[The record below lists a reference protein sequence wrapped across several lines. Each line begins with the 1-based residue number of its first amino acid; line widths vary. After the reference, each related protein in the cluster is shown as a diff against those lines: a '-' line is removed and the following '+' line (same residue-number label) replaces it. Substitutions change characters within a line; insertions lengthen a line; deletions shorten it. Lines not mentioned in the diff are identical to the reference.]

1 MLVLVPG
8 GLKMDETHV
17 GFVKGTEI
25 ARVRGMTFRLSV
37 LSRLICIVFLFGF
50 ASCAKPAARSVNDK
64 SNAAATHA
72 SRIKPIS
79 QSTDAIQPEIASSA
93 GVRWPQGMRRL
104 AVLPIHTSRPIGE
117 SERDMDGIFRGELS
131 KVVKFEIVQ
140 VSRQELG
147 SILNRE
153 AVSSA
158 DILSADLIRVLK
170 LKYGADAVLFTDF
183 TTFRPYRPL
192 AIGVR
197 TKIVDLKTMEVL
209 WMADGIVDSAE
220 PEVADA
226 AARFADAGFRMRY
239 VSPTIAKGRERELAS
254 GSQVLLQSPR
264 FFAAFVAHEAF
275 SSLTPPVRL
284 AQ

>member
-1 MLVLVPG
+1 M
-8 GLKMDETHV
+8 
-17 GFVKGTEI
+17 EI
-25 ARVRGMTFRLSV
+25 ARVRGMTIRLSV
-37 LSRLICIVFLFGF
+37 FFRVICITFLLGL
-50 ASCAKPAARSVNDK
+50 ASCAKPIARTVNDN
-64 SNAAATHA
+64 SNVATSRA
-72 SRIKPIS
+72 GRIKPIS
-79 QSTDAIQPEIASSA
+79 QSTEAIQQEIASSA
-93 GVRWPQGMRRL
+93 GIRWPEGMRRL

-131 KVVKFEIVQ
+131 KVVKCEIVHL
-140 VSRQELG
+140 SRQEMG

-158 DILSADLIRVLK
+158 EIRVLK

-197 TKIVDLKTMEVL
+197 TKIIDLKTMEVI

-275 SSLTPPVRL
+275 SSLTPSGPR

>member
-1 MLVLVPG
+1 M
-8 GLKMDETHV
+8 
-17 GFVKGTEI
+17 EI
-25 ARVRGMTFRLSV
+25 ARVRGMTIRLSV
-37 LSRLICIVFLFGF
+37 FFRVICITFLLGL
-50 ASCAKPAARSVNDK
+50 ASCAKPIARTVDDN
-64 SNAAATHA
+64 SNVATSRA
-72 SRIKPIS
+72 GRIKPIS
-79 QSTDAIQPEIASSA
+79 QSTDAIQQEIASSA
-93 GVRWPQGMRRL
+93 GIRWPEGMRRL

-131 KVVKFEIVQ
+131 KVVKCEIVHL
-140 VSRQELG
+140 SRQEMG

-158 DILSADLIRVLK
+158 EILSADLIRALK

-197 TKIVDLKTMEVL
+197 TKIIDLKTMEVI

-275 SSLTPPVRL
+275 SSLTPSGHR